1 MIGRGVC
8 LLVLSALVWVIPKTS
23 TAQDTLEQIS
33 FTVDHF
39 EVVGDNPIGDRAD
52 SVLAPFSGEQY
63 GLEGLSAARDAL
75 EQAIIDAGY
84 NFHRVSLP
92 PQDLFEGTVAFKV
105 SAFSIGNISVE
116 GNEYFDDENI
126 LRSVPVLVSGETPN
140 TRELSRSLKL
150 ANEHA
155 SKSTVLRFKEG
166 EASDSIDAILSVEDR
181 NPQVFFI
188 SIDNTGVT
196 DSDTPFRS
204 TFGYQHGNLFNRDH
218 AVTATLTTAPEDP
231 ETTTQLGLNYHIP
244 MYQHGG
250 SVDLLFSKSN
260 SAGTT
265 GGDTGG
271 GQAPGTGGGQA
282 ADITGKGT
290 VYGFFY
296 NRPMLTDGSFNHEW
310 SLGVQHKIFDNDI
323 RFINAPIDE
332 YEVFSTPLELRYSFK
347 RHAPGSSFFGS
358 LSLLQE
364 IGGDDSLYNADRL
377 EAEAGWTEIRY
388 RVSYDILFAKEWLFH
403 IRSIGQFTD
412 ALLISGEQFGLG
424 GVGTLRGFEE
434 RTITGD
440 KGYQVT
446 LELWMPPVVDTSLRF
461 SVFVDLGHAEFN
473 AGELPFNDGQA
484 FALASTG
491 VAMFWSW
498 KENLSIGLDYGYIL
512 NGGGLDDN
520 INQDGDSKL
529 HFSLVYRF

>member
-1 MIGRGVC
+1 VT
-8 LLVLSALVWVIPKTS
+8 PKTS

-92 PQDLFEGTVAFKV
+92 PQELFEGTVAFKV

-126 LRSVPVLVSGETPN
+126 LRSVPVLISGETPN

-155 SKSTVLRFKEG
+155 SKSTVLRFKGG

-188 SIDNTGVT
+188 AIDNTGVT

-204 TFGYQHGNLFNRDH
+204 TFGYQHGNLFNRDN
-218 AVTATLTTAPEDP
+218 ALTATLTTAPEDP
-231 ETTTQLGLNYHIP
+231 ETTTQFGLNYHVP
-244 MYQHGG
+244 MYRHGG
-250 SVDLLFSKSN
+250 SVDVLFSKSN

-310 SLGVQHKIFDNDI
+310 SLGVQHKVFDNDV
-323 RFINAPIDE
+323 RFNNAPISE
-332 YEVFSTPLELRYSFK
+332 YEVLSIPLELRYSFK

-364 IGGDDSLYNADRL
+364 IGDDDFLYQLDRPGS
-377 EAEAGWTEIRY
+377 ESGWTELRY
-388 RVSYDILFAKEWLFH
+388 RVSYDILFAKAWLFH
-403 IRSIGQFTD
+403 IRSIAQFTNS
-412 ALLISGEQFGLG
+412 ALISGEQFGLG

-434 RTITGD
+434 RTVTGD
-440 KGYQVT
+440 SGYQVT
-446 LELWMPPVVDTSLRF
+446 LELWMPPVPDSSLRF
-461 SVFVDLGHAEFN
+461 SVFIDLGHTEFN
-473 AGELPFNDGQA
+473 ASVSGITNQPIPAASFDMS
-484 FALASTG
+484 STG
-491 VAMFWSW
+491 VGMFWSW
-498 KENLSIGLDYGYIL
+498 KESLSVALNYGYIL
-512 NGGGLDDN
+512 EGGGLDDS
-520 INQDGDSKL
+520 INRMATAS
-529 HFSLVYRF
+529 ST